1 MKQYVLRRVL
11 LAVPTLVL
19 VSIIVFSMM
28 RLMPGDVVLR
38 MVEGHAYAPTVEALR
53 KELGMDRPAHLQYL
67 DWVGRIVTRGDFGTS
82 YWTKQPIFDEFIA
95 RFPVTVELAVLT
107 ILVSVLV
114 GILIGIVSA
123 VRQDT
128 ASDYIG
134 RVFAILALSVP
145 YFGLAVL
152 VVVLPAIYF
161 KWTPVYTY
169 VALTV
174 DPLQNLKIMM
184 VPALVFGVTRA
195 GPIMRIMRSALLE
208 VLRQD
213 YIRTAWSKGLP
224 ERAVVLRH
232 ALKNAM
238 IPVITLVGL
247 QTPLYIGGS
256 VIMESI
262 FRLPGVGLFFF
273 EALTR
278 LDYPVVQSVNLIVA
292 AMVVGLNLLIDL
304 TYAFLTASDTT
315 SAGAAAAAVDG
326 GAALQLPRQ
335 PRTRA
340 WYVDVWVQMLRRKP
354 LGTTGA
360 VIVAVML
367 AGALL
372 ADVLTPYGFSQ
383 TNLRERFVAMDGA
396 HWLGTDQIGRDVLTR
411 ICTGLDL
418 AYGLRLSL
426 GSLLATLL
434 GIACLLR
441 GSSDLFAAR
450 WTRDGLS
457 RAAPADDDPVPGAGR
472 LKITLSPGWP
482 SGSRTTDRRG
492 VVLSIKEN
500 TWIEGARA
508 AGAGHLRVAIV
519 HILPNALPTIIVV
532 ATTGLSTV
540 ILTEASLSFLGLG
553 VPPPYP
559 TWGGM
564 LSLAGLDHM
573 YRAPWLAIWPAVSL
587 SLAVFGFNMLG
598 DALRD
603 LLDPRLGG

>member
-1 MKQYVLRRVL
+1 MKQYILRRVL

-53 KELGMDRPAHLQYL
+53 KEIGLDRPAYVQYL
-67 DWVGRIVTRGDFGTS
+67 DWVGGILTRGDFGTS
-82 YWTKQPIFDEFIA
+82 YWTKQPIFNEFIA

-107 ILVSVLV
+107 ILVSVV
-114 GILIGIVSA
+114 IGILVGIVSA

-152 VVVLPAIYF
+152 VVVLPAIWF

-174 DPLQNLKIMM
+174 DPLENLKIMM

-224 ERAVVLRH
+224 ERVIVLRH

-278 LDYPVVQSVNLIVA
+278 LDYPVVQGVNLIVA
-292 AMVVGLNLLIDL
+292 TLVVGLNLVIDL
-304 TYAFLTASDTT
+304 TYAFL
-315 SAGAAAAAVDG
+315 
-326 GAALQLPRQ
+326 
-335 PRTRA
+335 
-340 WYVDVWVQMLRRKP
+340 
-354 LGTTGA
+354 
-360 VIVAVML
+360 
-367 AGALL
+367 
-372 ADVLTPYGFSQ
+372 
-383 TNLRERFVAMDGA
+383 
-396 HWLGTDQIGRDVLTR
+396 
-411 ICTGLDL
+411 
-418 AYGLRLSL
+418 
-426 GSLLATLL
+426 
-434 GIACLLR
+434 
-441 GSSDLFAAR
+441 
-450 WTRDGLS
+450 
-457 RAAPADDDPVPGAGR
+457 
-472 LKITLSPGWP
+472 
-482 SGSRTTDRRG
+482 
-492 VVLSIKEN
+492 
-500 TWIEGARA
+500 
-508 AGAGHLRVAIV
+508 
-519 HILPNALPTIIVV
+519 
-532 ATTGLSTV
+532 
-540 ILTEASLSFLGLG
+540 
-553 VPPPYP
+553 
-559 TWGGM
+559 
-564 LSLAGLDHM
+564 
-573 YRAPWLAIWPAVSL
+573 
-587 SLAVFGFNMLG
+587 
-598 DALRD
+598 
-603 LLDPRLGG
+603 DPRIRYR